1 MFCLIFSL
9 FSFNKY
15 KNTGNVQAFTA
26 PSSTTYKLEVWGAQG
41 GASFG
46 ATGGKG
52 GYSNGVISINT
63 NNNLYICIGQYTGD
77 VGSTYD
83 KSGISAYNGGG
94 KGSSSGGGATHIAK
108 ANRGELKNYS
118 SYKSE
123 VYIVAGG
130 GGGGAD
136 SGWGTGTGGAGG
148 GTSGGIGTDYSTVTQ
163 RATGGSQTGPGVNGR
178 YSNQSYTVVNTP
190 GFGQGGG
197 ANSSGNHGGGGG
209 GGWYGGGGY
218 PWAGSGAGGSG
229 YIGGVSNGT
238 MQNGVQSGNGKAVIS
253 WHPAL

>member
-1 MFCLIFSL
+1 M
-9 FSFNKY
+9 
-15 KNTGNVQAFTA
+15 
-26 PSSTTYKLEVWGAQG
+26 EVWGAQG
-41 GASFG
+41 GASYG

-83 KSGISAYNGGG
+83 SSGISAYNGGG

-130 GGGGAD
+130 GGAGAD
-136 SGWGTGTGGAGG
+136 SQLGTGSGGSGG
-148 GTSGGIGTDYSTVTQ
+148 GTAGGNGVSTSYLSVM
-163 RATGGSQTGPGVNGR
+163 ATGGSQTSAGVNGKWGN
-178 YSNQSYTVVNTP
+178 SATTVVNAP

-197 ANSSGNHGGGGG
+197 CHAENNNYGGGGG
-209 GGWYGGGGY
+209 GGWYGGGGN
-218 PWAGSGAGGSG
+218 PVGGSGAGGSG
-229 YIGGVSNGT
+229 YIGGVSNGST
-238 MQNGVQSGNGKAVIS
+238 TSGVQSGHGKAVIT
-253 WHPAL
+253 WHPAI

>member
-1 MFCLIFSL
+1 
-9 FSFNKY
+9 
-15 KNTGNVQAFTA
+15 
-26 PSSTTYKLEVWGAQG
+26 LEVWGAQG

-83 KSGISAYNGGG
+83 SSGISAYNGGG

-130 GGGGAD
+130 GGAGAD

-178 YSNQSYTVVNTP
+178 YSNQSNINVINAP
-190 GFGQGGG
+190 GFGLGG
-197 ANSSGNHGGGGG
+197 SSNAGGNYGGGGG

-229 YIGGVSNGT
+229 YIGGVSNGST
-238 MQNGVQSGNGKAVIS
+238 TSGVQSGNGKAVIT
-253 WHPAL
+253 WHPAI

>member
-1 MFCLIFSL
+1 
-9 FSFNKY
+9 
-15 KNTGNVQAFTA
+15 
-26 PSSTTYKLEVWGAQG
+26 LEVWGAQG

-83 KSGISAYNGGG
+83 SSGISAYNGGG

-130 GGGGAD
+130 GGAGAD
-136 SGWGTGTGGAGG
+136 VNWGTGTGGAGG
-148 GTSGGIGTDYSTVTQ
+148 GTSGGIGTDYSTVAQ
-163 RATGGSQTGPGVNGR
+163 RATGGSQTSPGVNGR
-178 YSNQSYTVVNTP
+178 YSNQSNINVINAP
-190 GFGQGGG
+190 GFGQGG
-197 ANSSGNHGGGGG
+197 SSNAGGNYGGGGG

-218 PWAGSGAGGSG
+218 PWAGSGAVGSG
-229 YIGGVSNGT
+229 YIGGVSNGST
-238 MQNGVQSGNGKAVIS
+238 TSGVQSGHGKAVIT
-253 WHPAL
+253 WHPAV

>member
-1 MFCLIFSL
+1 M
-9 FSFNKY
+9 
-15 KNTGNVQAFTA
+15 
-26 PSSTTYKLEVWGAQG
+26 WGAQG
-41 GASFG
+41 GSSFN

-52 GYSNGVISINT
+52 GYSYGNLSVALNT
-63 NNNLYICIGQYTGD
+63 KLYICIGQCTGD

-83 KSGISAYNGGG
+83 HSGISAYNGGG
-94 KGSSSGGGATHIAK
+94 TGSSSGGGATHIAK
-108 ANRGELKNYS
+108 TTNRGVLS
-118 SYKSE
+118 SYVNNKNE
-123 VYIVAGG
+123 IIIVAGG

-136 SGWGTGTGGAGG
+136 SNWGTGIGGAGG
-148 GTSGGIGTDYSTVTQ
+148 GVSGGNGTEYSNLTQ
-163 RATGGSQTGPGVNGR
+163 RATGGYQTGPGVNGS

-229 YIGGVSNGT
+229 YIGGVTNGAT
-238 MQNGVQSGNGKAVIS
+238 TAGVQTGNGKAVIT
-253 WHPAL
+253 WMPVL

>member
-1 MFCLIFSL
+1 M
-9 FSFNKY
+9 
-15 KNTGNVQAFTA
+15 
-26 PSSTTYKLEVWGAQG
+26 EVWGAQG

-83 KSGISAYNGGG
+83 SSGISAYNGGG

-178 YSNQSYTVVNTP
+178 YSNQSNINVINAP
-190 GFGQGGG
+190 GFGQGG
-197 ANSSGNHGGGGG
+197 SSNAGGNYGGGGG

-229 YIGGVSNGT
+229 YIGGVTNGQT
-238 MQNGVQSGNGKAVIS
+238 IAGNQTIPSPTGGTEIGHFGNGYCKIT